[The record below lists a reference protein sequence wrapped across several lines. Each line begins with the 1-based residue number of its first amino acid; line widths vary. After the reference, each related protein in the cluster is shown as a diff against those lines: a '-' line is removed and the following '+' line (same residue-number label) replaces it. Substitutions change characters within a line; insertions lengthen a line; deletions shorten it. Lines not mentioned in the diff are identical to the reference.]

1 MKKTY
6 TTSEAAVK
14 IGCGFRT
21 LNRWLN
27 NGVIR
32 PAQGVPYGDG
42 RFLWVWTDADI
53 TKAKQIKKT
62 LKPGRKPRKGK
73 L

>member
-6 TTSEAAVK
+6 TTSEAAAK
-14 IGCGFRT
+14 LGIGFRT

-32 PAQGVPYGDG
+32 PAQGIPYGGG
-42 RFLWVWTDADI
+42 RFLWVWTQADI
-53 TKAKQIKKT
+53 ERARKIKAE
-62 LKPGRKPRKGK
+62 LKPGRKPRKVK
-73 L
+73 P